1 MKVYSRR
8 RKQGLLE
15 MLEMLLE
22 KGDILY
28 LDNVKNVVAID
39 EVVNKKYIV
48 VDDCNIIP
56 YDRFFES
63 YKNSDFLT
71 DLFTDVQVKSSS
83 DNIASFFQKFF
94 N

>member
-28 LDNVKNVVAID
+28 LDNVKSVVAID
-39 EVVNKKYIV
+39 EVANKKYMV

-83 DNIASFFQKFF
+83 DNIAAFFQKFF

>member
-28 LDNVKNVVAID
+28 LDNVKSVVAID
-39 EVVNKKYIV
+39 EVANKKYMV

-56 YDRFFES
+56 YDEFFDS
-63 YKNSDFLT
+63 YKNSDFLSN
-71 DLFTDVQVKSSS
+71 LFTDVQVKSSS
-83 DNIASFFQKFF
+83 DNIAAFFQKFF

>member
-28 LDNVKNVVAID
+28 LDNVKSVVAID
-39 EVVNKKYIV
+39 EVANKKYMV

-63 YKNSDFLT
+63 YKNSVFLT

-83 DNIASFFQKFF
+83 DNIAAFFQKFF